1 MNSKSQTLRDT
12 ITTNYCNWKIF
23 EIVIDTP
30 NFQRNVNSISQLY
43 RKLTNSKCSI
53 GGITNRDYFKKI
65 NGGGYFFK
73 QGLDKTQI
81 VLCLEGEKISNIQL
95 MVRIR
100 KILPNSVVSV
110 RDNEIL
116 EYLDSFKFQPVGK
129 YYFTLN

>member
-100 KILPNSVVSV
+100 KILPNVK
-110 RDNEIL
+110 I
-116 EYLDSFKFQPVGK
+116 
-129 YYFTLN
+129 

>member
-1 MNSKSQTLRDT
+1 MNSKSRTLIET
-12 ITTNYCNWKIF
+12 ITSNYCNWRIL
-23 EIVIDTP
+23 EIVIDTSD
-30 NFQRNVNSISQLY
+30 FQRNVNTISQLY

-53 GGITNRDYFKKI
+53 GGITNREYFKKI

-73 QGLDKTQI
+73 QGIDKTQI

-110 RDNEIL
+110 KDIEIL
-116 EYLDSFKFQPVGK
+116 KFLDNFKFQPVGK